1 MKIAV
6 CSDLH
11 LEFGDLTLKNEE
23 NADVLILSGD
33 ILVASEF
40 EYFEVDGEDHT
51 RAEQRARIYY
61 NFLKNCCAEFS
72 KVLMVMGNHEH
83 YHGDFK
89 YSYDFI
95 STATADLP
103 NFFLLDKEKM
113 FIDGYMFFG
122 GSLWT
127 DMNQED
133 RYTLKTMT
141 GMMND
146 YRIINNSHRMVS
158 FKVEDSDGKI
168 SFKERPSK
176 FMPEDSVEDHKKFL
190 VKLSAVLEEDSSI
203 PVIVVGH
210 HSPSKLSTHPK
221 YKNEKVMNG
230 AYSSD
235 LNEFILNNRQ
245 IKLWT
250 HGHTHEEFDYMIGT
264 TRIVCNPRGY
274 HGYEERADNFK
285 LKYVEV

>member
-1 MKIAV
+1 MKVAV

-23 NADVLILSGD
+23 NADVLILGGD
-33 ILVASEF
+33 ILIASEF
-40 EYFEVDGEDHT
+40 EYFNPNGEDHSN
-51 RAEQRARIYY
+51 AEQRARKYY
-61 NFLKNCCAEFS
+61 NFLKNCCAEFP

-89 YSYDFI
+89 YSFEFI
-95 STATADLP
+95 SNATKDLE
-103 NFFLLDKEKM
+103 NFFLLDKESM
-113 FIDGYMFFG
+113 LIDGYMFFC

-127 DMNQED
+127 DMNNED
-133 RYTLKTMT
+133 RYTMKAIS
-141 GMMND
+141 GMMSD
-146 YRIINNSHRMVS
+146 YRLCNNSHNMVS
-158 FKVEDSDGKI
+158 FKVYDDGGKI
-168 SFKERPSK
+168 VFRERPAK
-176 FMPEDSVEDHKKFL
+176 FTPEDSVADHKKFL
-190 VKLSAVLEEDSSI
+190 VKLSKCLENNSI
-203 PVIVVGH
+203 TPFIVVGH
-210 HSPSKLSTHPK
+210 HAPSKFSTHPK
-221 YKNEKVMNG
+221 YKKEKITNG

-250 HGHTHEEFDYMIGT
+250 HGHTHEEFDYVIGT

-274 HGYEERADNFK
+274 DGYEDRAENFK

>member
-6 CSDLH
+6 CSDVH

-33 ILVASEF
+33 ICIAHEF
-40 EYFEVDGEDHT
+40 EYFDPNGEDHA

-61 NFLKNCCAEFS
+61 NFFRRCCQEFP
-72 KVLMVMGNHEH
+72 KVIMVMGNHEH

-89 YSYDFI
+89 YSFDFI
-95 STATADLP
+95 SNATKEID
-103 NFFLLDKEKM
+103 NFFLFDKETIL
-113 FIDGYMFFG
+113 IDGVMFFC

-133 RYTLKTMT
+133 RYTLKSIA

-146 YRIINNSHRMVS
+146 YRIINNSNKMVS
-158 FKVEDSDGKI
+158 FKTEDAEGKVT
-168 SFKERPSK
+168 FRERPSK
-176 FMPEDSVEDHKKFL
+176 FTPEDSVEDHKKFL
-190 VKLSAVLEEDSSI
+190 VKLTKALEENTI
-203 PVIVVGH
+203 TPFVVVGH
-210 HSPSKLSTHPK
+210 HAPSKQSTHPK
-221 YKNEKVMNG
+221 YKNEKIMNG
-230 AYSSD
+230 AYSSNLD
-235 LNEFILNNRQ
+235 EFIKSYPQ
-245 IKLWT
+245 IKVWT
-250 HGHTHEEFDYMIGT
+250 HGHTHEEFDYMIGS

-274 HGYEERADNFK
+274 HDYEARADYFK

>member
-1 MKIAV
+1 MKVAV

-23 NADVLILSGD
+23 NADVLILGGD

-40 EYFEVDGEDHT
+40 EYFNPNGSDYTTQE
-51 RAEQRARIYY
+51 ARGRRYY
-61 NFLKNCCAEFS
+61 DFLKNCCAEFP

-89 YSYDFI
+89 HSYDFI
-95 STATADLP
+95 SNVTKDLD
-103 NFFLLDKEKM
+103 NFFLLDKESM
-113 FIDGYMFFG
+113 LINGYMFFG

-133 RYTLKTMT
+133 RYTMKSIASFMS
-141 GMMND
+141 D
-146 YRIINNSHRMVS
+146 FQVCNNSHNMVS
-158 FKVEDSDGKI
+158 YKSYDAEGKVTFRK
-168 SFKERPSK
+168 RPAK
-176 FMPEDSVEDHKKFL
+176 FTPEDSVEDHKKFL
-190 VKLSAVLEEDSSI
+190 VKLSTCLEHNSVT
-203 PVIVVGH
+203 PFVVVGH

-221 YKNEKVMNG
+221 YKNEKITNG

-250 HGHTHEEFDYMIGT
+250 HGHTHEDFDYMIGT
-264 TRIVCNPRGY
+264 TRVVCNPRGY
-274 HGYEERADNFK
+274 DGYEERADNFK

>member
-1 MKIAV
+1 MKVAV

-23 NADVLILSGD
+23 NADVLILGGD
-33 ILVASEF
+33 ILIAYEL
-40 EYFEVDGEDHT
+40 EYFNPNLADYTTQE
-51 RAEQRARIYY
+51 ARGRRYY
-61 NFLKNCCAEFS
+61 DFLKNCCAEFQ

-89 YSYDFI
+89 YSFDYI
-95 STATADLP
+95 SNATKDLE
-103 NFFLLDKEKM
+103 NFFLLDKESM
-113 FIDGYMFFG
+113 LIDGHMFFG

-127 DMNQED
+127 DMNDED
-133 RYTLKTMT
+133 RYTMKSIASFMSDFQLV
-141 GMMND
+141 
-146 YRIINNSHRMVS
+146 NNSHNMVS
-158 FKVEDSDGKI
+158 FKVYDDGGKI
-168 SFKERPSK
+168 VFRERPAK
-176 FMPEDSVEDHKKFL
+176 FTPEDSVEDHKKFL
-190 VKLSAVLEEDSSI
+190 VKLSTCLEHNSVT
-203 PVIVVGH
+203 PFVVVGH
-210 HSPSKLSTHPK
+210 HSPSKFSTHPK
-221 YKNEKVMNG
+221 YKDEKVTNG

-264 TRIVCNPRGY
+264 TRVVCNPRGY
-274 HGYEERADNFK
+274 DGYEDRADNFK